1 QSNEDIEEVVVVGYG
16 TEQKKESLTGSLQ
29 SVSGNKLRDVT
40 TPSVENMLNGKAAG
54 VFVSPGAG
62 RPGARGAVVIRGQ
75 ATIGGTTSPLW
86 VIDGVS
92 VGSNPGDIT
101 PDDIANMTI
110 LKDAASTSI
119 YGSQG
124 ANGVIAVT
132 TKRPTN
138 QKMT

>member
-1 QSNEDIEEVVVVGYG
+1 G

-86 VIDGVS
+86 VIDGVI
-92 VGSNPGDIT
+92 VGSNPGDIN
-101 PDDIANMTI
+101 PADIANMTI
-110 LKDAASTSI
+110 LKDAASTPI
-119 YGSQG
+119 YGSQA
-124 ANGVIAVT
+124 ANAVIVVT
-132 TKRPTN
+132 TT
-138 QKMT
+138 MTRA